1 MLSNSEI
8 YKLLDLDD
16 TVLEGVHSK
25 ESSVFQPAKNQVIN
39 AIINKIVYQT
49 VDGFGWTNPFKKFDG
64 RQVDFGETI
73 ENIFVETPKGY
84 TFNKD
89 ATDPF
94 TKFVTSVKV
103 LYASIN
109 YERQYGATIEDAYF
123 RRCVLN
129 QYGLNDLITEI
140 LRQLTTSKN
149 IEEFSATLGMLNN
162 PDLYG
167 NSVVVDEGLQ
177 TEHKEFE
184 KLNIYGLGEAE
195 TAKKITEKIK
205 DITTSFKQPSKNHN
219 AFKVLNATDP
229 QRITLVIKRT
239 IKNTIDLDFLTG
251 VFNLDKVGMNA
262 KIIEIEDFRQYDDD
276 GNVFGDDIAFVVI
289 DDRCWD
295 NHVALEDGGLIYN
308 PKGKYTNHFMN
319 LWKILGFK
327 YFYNAEAVVL
337 DNTAPTQS
345 TQETPTEPEQSEP
358 VGE

>member
-1 MLSNSEI
+1 MLTNSEI
-8 YKLLDLDD
+8 LDFLNLPAS
-16 TVLEGVHSK
+16 VLEDMASK
-25 ESSVFQPAKNQVIN
+25 ESSTFTPAKNQVLE

-49 VDGFGWTNPFKKFDG
+49 VDGFGWTNPLKKFDG
-64 RQVDFGETI
+64 RPINFGETI
-73 ENIFVETPKGY
+73 ENVFVEVPKGY
-84 TFNKD
+84 TFDKD

-109 YERQYGATIEDAYF
+109 YERQYGATIEDALF
-123 RRCVLN
+123 RRAVLSE
-129 QYGLNDLITEI
+129 YGLNDLIAEI

-149 IEEFSATLGMLNN
+149 IEEYLATIGMLNN
-162 PDLYG
+162 PELYG
-167 NSVVVDEGLQ
+167 NSTGAVGS
-177 TEHKEFE
+177 KEFE
-184 KLNIYGLGEAE
+184 KLNVYGLTEAE

-205 DITTSFKQPSKNHN
+205 DIVTSFKQPSKNHN
-219 AFKVLNATDP
+219 ALGVLNASKP
-229 QRITLVIKRT
+229 SQITILIKRV

-251 VFNLDKVGMNA
+251 VFNLDKVGLDTR
-262 KIIEIEDFRQYDDD
+262 IIEVEDFRQIDAD
-276 GNVFGDDIAFVVI
+276 GNTDGEDIAFAII

-319 LWKILGFK
+319 LWKIISFK

-345 TQETPTEPEQSEP
+345 TQETPAEPEQSEP